1 MLKKVERMEYVSD
14 PVARWRSLNSFLG
27 ITSHYRAYKL
37 WVMEILPR
45 IPSAFDEGYY
55 TNSALKYVMRR
66 PSGNCIRT
74 TSGQIP

>member
-1 MLKKVERMEYVSD
+1 MLKKVERLEYVSD

-27 ITSHYRAYKL
+27 ITSHYLAYNFRVK
-37 WVMEILPR
+37 EILPR
-45 IPSAFDEGYY
+45 VPSAFDDGYY

-66 PSGNCIRT
+66 PSGNCFKT